1 MWKLLYWTYW
11 VYGKCLNVAR
21 LADFANLFTELL
33 NTLEVTNLKFKIK
46 DANGIY
52 IYIFFYWR
60 KSKYIYINKYNIL
73 YLFKKYVI
81 TLQLFDLKLSYSFSY
96 Y

>member
-11 VYGKCLNVAR
+11 VYDKCLNVAR

-33 NTLEVTNLKFKIK
+33 NTSEVTNLKFKIK

-52 IYIFFYWR
+52 IYIFFTGE
-60 KSKYIYINKYNIL
+60 KVSVYINKYNIL
-73 YLFKKYVI
+73 YLFRKYVI
-81 TLQLFDLKLSYSFSY
+81 ILQLFDWFFQLLLETK
-96 Y
+96 

>member
-33 NTLEVTNLKFKIK
+33 NSSEVTNLKFKIK

-52 IYIFFYWR
+52 IYIYFFTGE
-60 KSKYIYINKYNIL
+60 KVSIYILINVIYFI
-73 YLFKKYVI
+73 YLKNM
-81 TLQLFDLKLSYSFSY
+81 
-96 Y
+96 

>member
-33 NTLEVTNLKFKIK
+33 NSSEVTNLKFKIK

-52 IYIFFYWR
+52 IYIYFFTGE
-60 KSKYIYINKYNIL
+60 KVSIYILINIIYFI
-73 YLFKKYVI
+73 YLKNM
-81 TLQLFDLKLSYSFSY
+81 
-96 Y
+96 

>member
-33 NTLEVTNLKFKIK
+33 NSSEVTNLKFKIK
-46 DANGIY
+46 DANGIDIY
-52 IYIFFYWR
+52 IYFFTGE
-60 KSKYIYINKYNIL
+60 KVSIYILINIIYFI
-73 YLFKKYVI
+73 YLKNM
-81 TLQLFDLKLSYSFSY
+81 
-96 Y
+96 

>member
-33 NTLEVTNLKFKIK
+33 NSSEVTNLKFKIK

-52 IYIFFYWR
+52 IYIFFFTGE
-60 KSKYIYINKYNIL
+60 KVSIYILINIIYFI
-73 YLFKKYVI
+73 YLKNM
-81 TLQLFDLKLSYSFSY
+81 
-96 Y
+96 

>member
-1 MWKLLYWTYW
+1 MWKLLYWTCW

-33 NTLEVTNLKFKIK
+33 NSSEVTNLKFKIK

-52 IYIFFYWR
+52 IYIYFFTGE
-60 KSKYIYINKYNIL
+60 KVSIYILINIIYFI
-73 YLFKKYVI
+73 YLKNM
-81 TLQLFDLKLSYSFSY
+81 
-96 Y
+96 